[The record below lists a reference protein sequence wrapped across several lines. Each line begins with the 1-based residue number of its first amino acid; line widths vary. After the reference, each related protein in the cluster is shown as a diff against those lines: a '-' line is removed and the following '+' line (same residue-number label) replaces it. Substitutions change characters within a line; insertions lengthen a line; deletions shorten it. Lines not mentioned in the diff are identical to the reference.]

1 MTINQILDMLVEE
14 RIELELAIRN
24 SSASSEEASVE
35 DTVTL
40 ARLELL
46 IDLCAPER
54 IEEEERKLSARRT
67 EEREDREPVLD
78 DDDPF

>member
-54 IEEEERKLSARRT
+54 VEEEERKVAAARAA
-67 EEREDREPVLD
+67 EAADADEQDSDE
-78 DDDPF
+78 DPF